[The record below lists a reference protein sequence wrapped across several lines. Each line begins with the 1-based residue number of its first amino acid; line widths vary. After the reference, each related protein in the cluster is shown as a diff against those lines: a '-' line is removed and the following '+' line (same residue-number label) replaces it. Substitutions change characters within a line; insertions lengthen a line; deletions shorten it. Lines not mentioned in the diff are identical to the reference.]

1 MMMMNRKERR
11 AAEHAARK
19 AARKAGFPTETP
31 KTEPIETPAAA
42 TADIPEPGEPF
53 PSFESLCPDNE
64 VSEGPSAAQLE
75 ANRRNAQ
82 HSTGAKS
89 PETRAISAQNHTIHG
104 LARHQ
109 NGTFRL
115 LTTEDPEA
123 FAAFKQ
129 SLLDEHQPT
138 SETETVLVMKMAE
151 SHWLAQRAQHLQDT
165 CTHPDTGV
173 VTNEK
178 HFSLYLRYY
187 NTHERVFRACV
198 KDLIKLR
205 SDNRKAEIGFEAQR
219 VKTEAHQMK
228 KDKHYWEVLHKDA
241 VACHQIS
248 LNTVQNIKARKE
260 NPTFAAEFQAELAKH
275 NLKSEKFEVA
285 HR

>member
-1 MMMMNRKERR
+1 MMMNRKERR

-19 AARKAGFPTETP
+19 AARKAGFPM
-31 KTEPIETPAAA
+31 PAEAQSAELPGAA
-42 TADIPEPGEPF
+42 SAPEPGEPF
-53 PSFESLCPDNE
+53 PSFESI
-64 VSEGPSAAQLE
+64 SAAQLE

-123 FAAFKQ
+123 FQTLKQ
-129 SLLDEHQPT
+129 SLLNDHQPT
-138 SETETVLVMKMAE
+138 SETETILVIKMAE
-151 SHWLAQRAQHLQDT
+151 SHWLAERAQRLQDT
-165 CTHPDTGV
+165 CTHPDTGA
-173 VTNEK
+173 VTDEK
-178 HFSLYLRYY
+178 RFALYLRYY
-187 NTHERVFRACV
+187 KTHENVFQTCL
-198 KDLIKLR
+198 KDLIQLR
-205 SDNRKAEIGFEAQR
+205 TEKRKAEIGFEAQR

-228 KDKHYWEVLHKDA
+228 KNKHYWEVLHKDA
-241 VACHQIS
+241 LACHQIS
-248 LNTVQNIKARKE
+248 INTVQNIKARKE
-260 NPTFAAEFQAELAKH
+260 NPTFETEFQAELAKH
-275 NLKSEKFEVA
+275 GLKSEKFEVA